1 MPAGSSI
8 RLTALVSL
16 LAACASAPPPE
27 APSPTSD
34 APVPA
39 DGTPATSADPAGSAA
54 PATSAPPQSGELIGV
69 PIADKPAGGAPAA
82 DSGGAGQ
89 SVELVFVESLAKKG
103 APKTL
108 LFDVTLRNARTDA
121 RWFILPAAVHPQEK
135 MVKSG
140 VDGVEL
146 WTLADSARSSRALVG
161 KFTGKGA
168 FHAVLLPP
176 GAEVKVEK
184 LPIECQYATVK
195 ECAVPIEAIV
205 AQKMTVGGEPAE
217 KWLGDKAQSDGT
229 GTFVYQGA
237 AKKTGGRKAG
247 PKEVTLEDA
256 KRVKMTLITGG

>member
-1 MPAGSSI
+1 MPAGSRI
-8 RLTALVSL
+8 ARCAAALT
-16 LAACASAPPPE
+16 LAACSSSPAPATPSADAPPE
-27 APSPTSD
+27 AS
-34 APVPA
+34 AA
-39 DGTPATSADPAGSAA
+39 AGTTTAEAAGSAA
-54 PATSAPPQSGELIGV
+54 PAGSASPQSGELIGV
-69 PIADKPAGGAPAA
+69 PITDKPTAPAAAGEAGGAA
-82 DSGGAGQ
+82 Q

-121 RWFILPAAVHPQEK
+121 RWFILPAVVHPQEK

-146 WTLADSARSSRALVG
+146 WTLSGAGRALVG

-205 AQKMTVGGEPAE
+205 AQKMTIGGEPGD
-217 KWLGDKAQSDGT
+217 KWLGDKPQSDGS

-237 AKKTGGRKAG
+237 ARKTGGKKTGSKD
-247 PKEVTLEDA
+247 VVLEDA
-256 KRVKMTLITGG
+256 KRVKMTLIVGR

>member
-1 MPAGSSI
+1 MPAGSRI
-8 RLTALVSL
+8 LRCAAALA
-16 LAACASAPPPE
+16 LAACSSSPVPVTSASDAPPPDGAAAATATAE
-27 APSPTSD
+27 A
-34 APVPA
+34 
-39 DGTPATSADPAGSAA
+39 AGSAA
-54 PATSAPPQSGELIGV
+54 PATSASPQSGELIGV
-69 PIADKPAGGAPAA
+69 PIADKPTSPTPAG
-82 DSGGAGQ
+82 DGGGTGQ

-108 LFDVTLRNARTDA
+108 LFDVTFRNARTDP
-121 RWFILPAAVHPQEK
+121 RWFILPAAVHPQDK

-146 WTLADSARSSRALVG
+146 WTLSGSGRALVG

-195 ECAVPIEAIV
+195 ECAVPIDAIV
-205 AQKMTVGGEPAE
+205 AQKMTIGGEPGE
-217 KWLGDKAQSDGT
+217 KWLGDKPQSDGS

-237 AKKTGGRKAG
+237 AKKTGGKKTG
-247 PKEVTLEDA
+247 SKDVVLEDA
-256 KRVKMTLITGG
+256 KRVKMTLIVGS

>member
-1 MPAGSSI
+1 MPAGSRI
-8 RLTALVSL
+8 LRCAAVLT
-16 LAACASAPPPE
+16 LAACSSAPPP
-27 APSPTSD
+27 ATPASD
-34 APVPA
+34 APP
-39 DGTPATSADPAGSAA
+39 GGSAA
-54 PATSAPPQSGELIGV
+54 AATASADAASTAAPSTSASPQSGELIGV
-69 PIADKPAGGAPAA
+69 PIADKPTAPAAAGDAGGA
-82 DSGGAGQ
+82 SR

-108 LFDVTLRNARTDA
+108 LFDVTLRNARTDP
-121 RWFILPAAVHPQEK
+121 RWFILPAVVHPQEK

-146 WTLADSARSSRALVG
+146 WTLSGGGRALVG

-205 AQKMTVGGEPAE
+205 AQKMTIGGEPAE
-217 KWLGDKAQSDGT
+217 KWLGDKPQSDAS

-237 AKKTGGRKAG
+237 AKKTGGKRTG
-247 PKEVTLEDA
+247 SKEVVLEDA
-256 KRVKMTLITGG
+256 KRVKMTLIVGS

>member
-1 MPAGSSI
+1 MPAGSTI
-8 RLTALVSL
+8 RFVAAITL
-16 LAACASAPPPE
+16 LAACSSAPPP
-27 APSPTSD
+27 APST
-34 APVPA
+34 PVNDGPASAPA
-39 DGTPATSADPAGSAA
+39 DAAAASAA
-54 PATSAPPQSGELIGV
+54 PAGTAAPAASASPQSGELIGV
-69 PIADKPAGGAPAA
+69 PIADKPASTAPVADGGGSA
-82 DSGGAGQ
+82 Q

-121 RWFILPAAVHPQEK
+121 RWFILPAVVHPQDR

-146 WTLADSARSSRALVG
+146 WTLSGSGRALVG

-205 AQKMTVGGEPAE
+205 AQKMTIGGEPGE
-217 KWLGDKAQSDGT
+217 KWLGDKPQSDGS

-256 KRVKMTLITGG
+256 KRVKMTLIVGG

>member
-1 MPAGSSI
+1 MPAGS
-8 RLTALVSL
+8 RVHAPCAVLLV
-16 LAACASAPPPE
+16 LAACSAAPPPE
-27 APSPTSD
+27 APASD
-34 APVPA
+34 APS
-39 DGTPATSADPAGSAA
+39 SASVAPAA
-54 PATSAPPQSGELIGV
+54 PAPETSGGAAPAASASPNSGELIGV
-69 PIADKPAGGAPAA
+69 PIADKPTAPAA
-82 DSGGAGQ
+82 AGDAGGGGQ

-108 LFDVTLRNARTDA
+108 LFDVTLRNARTDP
-121 RWFILPAAVHPQEK
+121 RWFILPASVHPQEK

-146 WTLADSARSSRALVG
+146 WTLSGSGRALVG

-168 FHAVLLPP
+168 FHAVLLPA

-205 AQKMTVGGEPAE
+205 AHKLSVGGEAGE
-217 KWLGDKAQSDGT
+217 KWLGDKAQSDGS

-237 AKKTGGRKAG
+237 AKKTGGKKTG
-247 PKEVTLEDA
+247 SKDVVLEDA
-256 KRVKMTLITGG
+256 KRVKMTLIVGS